1 MIAGGVFAV
10 CVWFG
15 WLFERWLGLVL
26 WLLGIS
32 LRLEAP
38 FWVSS

>member
-26 WLLGIS
+26 WLLGMS